1 MGFLIVLMYVI
12 SMCYGP
18 ISLYKAARHR
28 PFNLP
33 FFISVFCLWINIVY
47 VSLVVNFVGNTGENS
62 RFRFMIDPLIVIS
75 VGIFLQDMFGKLS
88 SHREASRQ

>member
-1 MGFLIVLMYVI
+1 M
-12 SMCYGP
+12 
-18 ISLYKAARHR
+18 
-28 PFNLP
+28 
-33 FFISVFCLWINIVY
+33 Y